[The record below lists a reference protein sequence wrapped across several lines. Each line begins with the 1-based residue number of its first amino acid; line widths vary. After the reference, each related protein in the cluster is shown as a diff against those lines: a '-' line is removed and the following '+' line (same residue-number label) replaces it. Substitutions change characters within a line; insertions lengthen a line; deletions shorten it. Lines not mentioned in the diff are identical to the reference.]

1 MFKKLI
7 AFVAALSL
15 AVPAVAQDGHYA
27 GRTLQG
33 KTHVER
39 AIGKCATSLLIGGL
53 LGAGIGAA
61 AGDAKKGALLGL
73 GAGAV
78 VCAVLV
84 AAASSKDK
92 AAMRAAEL
100 EALNSGTVQIVSWQT
115 EQGQIARTVVAP
127 GAPGSVLLTDAGS
140 LQCRQ
145 DDMCRVG
152 DSWFPKADIMAG
164 RAAPNAPKL
173 VKASFTNAQQ
183 LVCRRS
189 HMSMTIDQNS
199 ATDGTDVSCLIGD
212 TWVTGDELKKHKI
225 NEAHVTA

>member
-1 MFKKLI
+1 MFKRIVL
-7 AFVAALSL
+7 VSTALSL
-15 AVPAVAQDGHYA
+15 VAVPVSAQTYG
-27 GRTLQG
+27 GRSLSG

-39 AIGKCATSLLIGGL
+39 AIGKCAASLLIGGL

-61 AGDAKKGALLGL
+61 AGDTRRGALIGL

-84 AAASSKDK
+84 SAASSKDK
-92 AAMRAAEL
+92 AALRAAQL
-100 EALNSGTVQIVSWQT
+100 EALNSGAEQTVAWQT
-115 EQGQIARTVVAP
+115 EQGQLARTVVSP
-127 GAPGSVLLTDAGS
+127 SAPGSVLLSQAGS

-152 DSWFPKADIMAG
+152 DSWYPKADILAG
-164 RAAPNAPKL
+164 NAAPNAPKL

-183 LVCRRS
+183 LVCRRAHVS
-189 HMSMTIDQNS
+189 MSIDGS
-199 ATDGTDVSCLIGD
+199 AATDGTDVSCLVGD
-212 TWVTGDELKKHKI
+212 TWITGDELKKHKI